1 MVRAVRQRH
10 GSGCDRQRGIL
21 RRELRPALLPLH
33 PARRRLSEGDR
44 RLGDQRQVSARPPL
58 AHRPD
63 PRQKLQ
69 GGAVGGAV
77 RRRRALGRSGRAP
90 GVAAQECRWADRVG
104 HAKRLGRQDSLR
116 RRRPPAGPAVAV
128 RPGAARGA
136 GVGLRLP
143 EDRLPALGHRRR
155 GPLRRPDPRRGLPQ
169 GARSAPRRPR
179 HGGVPGRMRGAAAA
193 RRRVRERDADRNR
206 CGRRLG
212 RGAGA
217 GSRRRL
223 AQLLSP
229 SHLAQRP
236 RLPRRAPP
244 TLRER
249 GAGMG
254 RARGR
259 LGRSHS
265 LFRQPPEAATRPGAP
280 APAHG
285 SRRPRH
291 GTPARHRG
299 PAAGSRA
306 RHPDGRRR
314 LSHPRPVALSH
325 GG

>member
-1 MVRAVRQRH
+1 PGEPVEAKVKLSHDGLEAVSDWLPARP
-10 GSGCDRQRGIL
+10 
-21 RRELRPALLPLH
+21 LRP
-33 PARRRLSEGDR
+33 EGDSS
-44 RLGDQRQVSARPPL
+44 RL
-58 AHRPD
+58 
-63 PRQKLQ
+63 
-69 GGAVGGAV
+69 
-77 RRRRALGRSGRAP
+77 
-90 GVAAQECRWADRVG
+90 
-104 HAKRLGRQDSLR
+104 RLCYE
-116 RRRPPAGPAVAV
+116 PAGDGLAALATLFSPTSTVDRERLASAVAPAGWCSWYELFGNV
-128 RPGAARGA
+128 TEADVIANVEFCAANF
-136 GVGLRLP
+136 
-143 EDRLPALGHRRR
+143 DRRFFRYIQLDDGYQKATGDGETNDKFPHGHRRR

-169 GARSAPRRPR
+169 GARGAPRRPR

-193 RRRVRERDADRNR
+193 RRWVRERDADRNR

-265 LFRQPPEAATRPGAP
+265 LFRQPPEAATPPCAP

-285 SRRPRH
+285 SRRP
-291 GTPARHRG
+291 
-299 PAAGSRA
+299 
-306 RHPDGRRR
+306 
-314 LSHPRPVALSH
+314 
-325 GG
+325 